1 VEQCIAHFITIEVIM
16 EIPKF
21 YFESHME
28 HDLKELMEEGLE
40 INKSQ
45 KVKWE
50 EKTLVNK
57 GGWYLYKW
65 IRCLYTCVLFYFFPA
80 ILLLFNFFSPL
91 NLHPP
96 SGGH

>member
-40 INKSQ
+40 I
-45 KVKWE
+45 
-50 EKTLVNK
+50 
-57 GGWYLYKW
+57 
-65 IRCLYTCVLFYFFPA
+65 
-80 ILLLFNFFSPL
+80 
-91 NLHPP
+91 
-96 SGGH
+96 